1 MDTSCN
7 QHLTTFSTVNG
18 RGRRPPAKR
27 ALDIACSLAAMPV
40 LGLFTLAMTVVTK
53 IASPGPVFFRQKR
66 VGHRGQPFMCYK
78 FRTMVVGADAGAHQ
92 THCDYLIQSNAPM
105 TKMDARS
112 DTRVIPGAWLLR
124 ATGLDELP
132 QIINVLRGDMSIV
145 GPRPCMP
152 YEFDHY
158 LPWHHERFDAVPGLT
173 GLWQVSGKNRTTFEE
188 MIRLDIEYAR
198 HRTFWLDVKIIL
210 RTIPALLQQVGD
222 TRRARRASE
231 QAAQTEKAIQAR
243 TSGRWSGPGEF
254 PALHAKDSLFPEDI
268 S

>member
-1 MDTSCN
+1 MDSSCN
-7 QHLTTFSTVNG
+7 QPLTTFSTVNG
-18 RGRRPPAKR
+18 PGRRPVAKR
-27 ALDIACSLAAMPV
+27 VLDIACSLAAMPV

-66 VGHRGQPFMCYK
+66 IGHQGRPFMCYK
-78 FRTMVVGADAGAHQ
+78 FRTMIVGADAGVHQ

-112 DTRVIPGAWLLR
+112 DNRLIPGAWLLR

-132 QIINVLRGDMSIV
+132 QIINVLRGEMSIV
-145 GPRPCMP
+145 GPRPCVP
-152 YEFDHY
+152 YEYEHY
-158 LPWHHERFDAVPGLT
+158 LPWQRERFAAVPGLT

-198 HRTFWLDVKIIL
+198 RQSWWLDVKIIL
-210 RTIPALLQQVGD
+210 LTVPALLQQVGD
-222 TRRARRASE
+222 TRRARKAAARAHE
-231 QAAQTEKAIQAR
+231 VEDAIR
-243 TSGRWSGPGEF
+243 TKSSNRRPASRSF
-254 PALHAKDSLFPEDI
+254 PPIHTKGSLFPEDV